1 LNPGSSVF
9 GLAPP
14 VPNAALNGRVN
25 AYDFGNSSV
34 SSAFGP
40 GNDNWD
46 MALEKQTTV
55 GGLSDDATLGFRT
68 EFFNVWNHPEYSPPA
83 TVVSAAT
90 YGQITS
96 SIGSPRL
103 IQFALK
109 YVF

>member
-1 LNPGSSVF
+1 
-9 GLAPP
+9 
-14 VPNAALNGRVN
+14 VPNAALNGTVN
-25 AYDFGNSSV
+25 AYDFGNS
-34 SSAFGP
+34 AIGAARGP

-46 MALEKQTTV
+46 MAIIKTTRV
-55 GGLSDDATLGFRT
+55 GGIRESATLDFRT
-68 EFFNVWNHPEYSPPA
+68 EFFNVWNHPQYSPPA
-83 TVVSAAT
+83 TAVNAAT